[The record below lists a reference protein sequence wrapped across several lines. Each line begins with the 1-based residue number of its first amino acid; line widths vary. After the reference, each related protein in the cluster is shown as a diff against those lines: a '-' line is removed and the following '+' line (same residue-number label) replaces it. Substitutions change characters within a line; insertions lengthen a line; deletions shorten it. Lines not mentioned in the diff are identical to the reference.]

1 METESDP
8 LWGAG
13 VRGVIA
19 RQFTRVEDIVYVGL
33 GVLLSA
39 CALTLLVSGAID
51 FVSNLAGGR
60 FAATVIDSL
69 DRILLILLVV
79 EILYTVQVSFREHA
93 LVPEPFLIVGLIAAT
108 RRILVLTAEFKELL
122 DKGAEAFRNG
132 MIELG
137 LLGFLVVALVVS
149 LVLLRKR
156 RADGSAPAAVRGE
169 GSASAEE
176 GSHDEPRRG
185 FRRAGSRAARSNAV
199 EAARAE
205 AKD

>member
-1 METESDP
+1 MKSDRER
-8 LWGAG
+8 LWGPG
-13 VRGVIA
+13 VRGVVA
-19 RQFTRVEDIVYVGL
+19 RQSTRVEDVVYVGL
-33 GVLLSA
+33 AVLLSA
-39 CALTLLVSGAID
+39 CALALLVSGGID
-51 FVSNLAGGR
+51 FVTNLAGGR
-60 FAATVIDSL
+60 FSATVIESL

-122 DKGAEAFRNG
+122 EKGVDAFRNG

-156 RADGSAPAAVRGE
+156 RAEGSAPGAFRGE
-169 GSASAEE
+169 GVNGAEE
-176 GSHDEPRRG
+176 GGE
-185 FRRAGSRAARSNAV
+185 
-199 EAARAE
+199 
-205 AKD
+205 